1 MLRRRLLKPM
11 GSGLLVVL
19 PLGLAYL
26 ILKFLF
32 DAIDGALQP
41 GISAAFGR
49 EIPGLGLVALAIAIY
64 VAGLL
69 TMNWIG
75 RALLD
80 LAKRALLK
88 IPFVGSVYGS
98 ARQLVESFSGT
109 GETGFKRVVMIE
121 YPRKESWTIGFLTG
135 TTTDQL
141 GEKLAIVYVPTAPTP
156 NSGWVAL
163 VPMGEVRDTDLTVQA
178 ALKMVLSGGISSP
191 PTIIWKPAV

>member
-32 DAIDGALQP
+32 DAIDGVLQP
-41 GISAAFGR
+41 GIRAVFGHH
-49 EIPGLGLVALAIAIY
+49 IPGLGLVGLAIAIY
-64 VAGLL
+64 LAGLL
-69 TMNWIG
+69 TMNWVG
-75 RALLD
+75 RALIE

-135 TTTDQL
+135 TTADHL
-141 GEKLAIVYVPTAPTP
+141 GEQLAIVYVPTAPTP

-163 VPMGEVRDTDLTVQA
+163 IPVGQVRDTDLTVQV

-191 PTIIWKPAV
+191 PTITWSSVI